1 MCNPLLRAIVKVRA
15 GLVATLLAASIS
27 AATAATELLVMGGVD
42 GLPWRDGGGQVAAT
56 VIVSDRAIEHTNTP
70 GGVVDFEREGK
81 ETWIFPSEADTS
93 ENLLVGFTSASR
105 GGSVETP
112 VPSFE
117 ILVPDFGSMYDD
129 DVTTALEVAAER
141 FGESGAKGLILN
153 FDLGSVFAVNRI
165 RFFPRADFRR
175 DFTKGYQLFLNDGSP
190 EAVRADNLIWDEV
203 AEEGQNEEVDVDIRF
218 DTRFVRHIRF
228 RSTALP
234 TFEIAEF
241 EVFSEGFAPQALYLS
256 DIFDFGEPAI
266 LGNLRWVRE
275 KIGDEA
281 RSRALIRTRTGI
293 DPEPVEYTR
302 IGLQSSGRQVRSGV
316 TITGVPIDAL
326 WKKAEDVD
334 DADLKSVVETLLDDE
349 SRDGREVLLDFTSL
363 PLEDRLRLALDED
376 DYFDL
381 DTEERSVIR
390 DDLTNWS
397 SWSAPY
403 PLDGVVDEGLL
414 ADPLAGTPVASPTP
428 RRYFQFMIQFFND
441 SFDAA
446 TGTGALAVDVT
457 KPAFAQSL
465 IAEIFPRQAEI
476 GRETEFTYAVLY
488 RSDGRDAG
496 FDRFEVRTPVRTE
509 SVGRV
514 EISEPDGNVTFA
526 DFTGQS
532 LANPPVTQGQFGIE
546 ESRQEGFV
554 ISFPQVQRDS
564 TLLKIEFSS
573 AVLRVGTRF
582 SGGARNSADTLF
594 AHPVIAGNAAD
605 LSRGQLLDPDDVVT
619 GPVGTPK
626 ERNLFVDVPVVD
638 QLLVNVS
645 ADIGV
650 FTPNEDGIND
660 TVTIR
665 YDVTN
670 VVTNVAPALVVEVRI
685 FDLSGRLVSAHAEGR
700 LSGRYRYAWDGRDQA
715 GELVP
720 PGNYVYAVSLNVPG
734 SADAESVGVLGVAY

>member
-1 MCNPLLRAIVKVRA
+1 MCNPLLTAIVNVRA
-15 GLVATLLAASIS
+15 GLVATFLAASIS

-56 VIVSDRAIEHTNTP
+56 VIVSDQAIEHTNTP

-93 ENLLVGFTSASR
+93 ENILIGFTSASR
-105 GGSVETP
+105 GGSVATP
-112 VPSFE
+112 IPSFE
-117 ILVPDFGSMYDD
+117 ILEPDFRNMHDGDAN
-129 DVTTALEVAAER
+129 TALVVAAER
-141 FGESGAKGLILN
+141 FGASGAKGLILN
-153 FDLGSVFAVNRI
+153 FDLGSVFAINRI
-165 RFFPRADFRR
+165 RFSPRAAFRR

-190 EAVRADNLIWDEV
+190 EAVRANSLIWDEV

-302 IGLQSSGRQVRSGV
+302 IGVQSSGRQLRSGAL
-316 TITGVPIDAL
+316 ITDVPIDAL
-326 WKKAEDVD
+326 WKKAEDVE
-334 DADLKSVVETLLDDE
+334 DADLKLVVETLLDHE

-381 DTEERSVIR
+381 DDKERSVIR

-403 PLDGVVDEGLL
+403 PLDGVVNEGLL

-441 SFDAA
+441 SFNAA
-446 TGTGALAVDVT
+446 TGIGALAVDVT

-465 IAEIFPRQAEI
+465 IAEIFPRQAEV

-509 SVGRV
+509 RVGRV

-532 LANPPVTQGQFGIE
+532 LADPPVTQGQFGIE
-546 ESRQEGFV
+546 ESRHDGFV

-564 TLLKIEFSS
+564 TLLKIDFSS

-605 LSRGQLLDPDDVVT
+605 LSRGQLGDPDAAVT
-619 GPVGTPK
+619 GPVGTLK
-626 ERNLFVDVPVVD
+626 ERNLFVDVQVVD
-638 QLLVNVS
+638 QLLVNVGT
-645 ADIGV
+645 DIGV
-650 FTPNEDGIND
+650 FTPNQDGIND
-660 TVTIR
+660 TVTIQ
-665 YDVTN
+665 YD
-670 VVTNVAPALVVEVRI
+670 VTNVAPALAVEMRI
-685 FDLSGRLVSAHAEGR
+685 FDLSGRLVSSQTQGR
-700 LSGRYRYAWDGRDQA
+700 RSGRYRHTWDGRNQA

-720 PGNYVYAVSLNVPG
+720 PGNYVYAVSMNVPG
-734 SADAESVGVLGVAY
+734 SADAQSAGVVGVAY